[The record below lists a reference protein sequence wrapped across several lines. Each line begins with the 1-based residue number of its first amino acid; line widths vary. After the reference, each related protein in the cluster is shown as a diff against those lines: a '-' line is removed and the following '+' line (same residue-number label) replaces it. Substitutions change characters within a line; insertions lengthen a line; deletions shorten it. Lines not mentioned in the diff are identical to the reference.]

1 MEFMLVCVFIVFSLH
16 RESPNLILRDEPL
29 ILRWFYHT
37 WPFMDPIIVELT
49 AVDPAS
55 SMD

>member
-1 MEFMLVCVFIVFSLH
+1 MLVCVFIVFSLH

-37 WPFMDPIIVELT
+37 WLFMDPIIVELT